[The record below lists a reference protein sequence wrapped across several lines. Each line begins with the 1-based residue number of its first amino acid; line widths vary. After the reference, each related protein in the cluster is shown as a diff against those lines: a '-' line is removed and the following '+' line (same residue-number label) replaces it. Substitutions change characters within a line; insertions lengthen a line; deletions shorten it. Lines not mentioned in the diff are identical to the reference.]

1 MTRFLFGSSA
11 GGHVATPVTI
21 ANGGTG
27 ATSAQAAIDALT
39 AVSGA
44 STNQV
49 LTKDGSGNASWAA
62 AGGGV
67 LELIEHYSEA
77 AATASS
83 KTFTFS
89 ANLKSDYGCIF
100 LLASYFSLNGQ
111 LYVTINN
118 NTSAIYAQGGYVN
131 AGSSRSDTGQNQLSI
146 NHNTGIGD
154 TKTSCMSIYGNS
166 ADGRLNGFWTEQAS
180 LDKFETGGFYVGASM
195 SGTISSIEVTTS
207 ANTWA
212 LGSTFDVYGWK
223 I

>member
-1 MTRFLFGSSA
+1 M
-11 GGHVATPVTI
+11 
-21 ANGGTG
+21 
-27 ATSAQAAIDALT
+27 
-39 AVSGA
+39 
-44 STNQV
+44 
-49 LTKDGSGNASWAA
+49 
-62 AGGGV
+62 
-67 LELIEHYSEA
+67 ELIEHYEEA

-83 KTFTFS
+83 KTFTFT
-89 ANLKSDYGCIF
+89 ADMTDDYGCVF

-146 NHNTGIGD
+146 NHDTTVGD

-180 LDKFETGGFYVGASM
+180 LTSFETGGFYVGASM
-195 SGTISSIEVTTS
+195 SGTISSIELTTS

-212 LGSTFDVYGWK
+212 QGSTFDVYGWK